1 VFNDALAPLFG
12 LLSNTQVT
20 EEGKKL
26 LMLSLSKIESV
37 WLKEDSRFLLGNSQP
52 SIADI
57 SLVCE
62 LMELEVLTK
71 YKKLF

>member
-1 VFNDALAPLFG
+1 MTYVFHDTLAPLFG
-12 LLSNTQVT
+12 VPSKAQAA

-26 LMLSLSKIESV
+26 LKSSLSKIESV
-37 WLKEDSRFLLGNSQP
+37 WLKGDSRFLLGNSQP

-62 LMELEVLTK
+62 LMQLEVPIK
-71 YKKLF
+71 I